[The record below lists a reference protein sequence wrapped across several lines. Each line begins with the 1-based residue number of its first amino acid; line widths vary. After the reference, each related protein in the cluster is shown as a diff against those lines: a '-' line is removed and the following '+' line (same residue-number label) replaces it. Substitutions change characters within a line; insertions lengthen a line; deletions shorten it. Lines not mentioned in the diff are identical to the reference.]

1 MVVLVNKGIFGGSTY
16 STRGRGMATMI
27 GRRKPWI
34 LEYGVERPKGGR
46 RRGDGVFVNNESPP
60 FLPESYRD
68 NLHPGGNS
76 VCYCIQHAH
85 LWGADPIYLIG
96 FTLENGTPYE
106 FGRTNPVTRR
116 PAFYEQDR
124 ALSWLKWYEARYPGR
139 VRLMPGW
146 SGPIYDVFKTEVL
159 REAQHGSEPG
169 AGQLPGGDRA
179 VADRGDVPTV

>member
-1 MVVLVNKGIFGGSTY
+1 
-16 STRGRGMATMI
+16 MI

-34 LEYGVERPKGGR
+34 VEYAIERAKGGR
-46 RRGDGVFVNNESPP
+46 RRDDGTFVNGESAPY
-60 FLPESYRD
+60 LPESYRD
-68 NLHPGGNS
+68 GFHPGGNS

-85 LWGADPIYLIG
+85 LWGADPIYLLG
-96 FTLENGTPYE
+96 FTLENGSSYE

-124 ALSWLKWYEARYPGR
+124 ALSWLRWYEAQYPGR

-159 REAQHGSEPG
+159 HDEPDEPESD

-179 VADRGDVPTV
+179 VAHRGDVPAEQRSGPDG